1 MSSLRRGNS
10 FFLETLYWLAGRT
23 AVFCFV
29 LSLLALALYL
39 LGNFQDFL
47 DATQVLLLTLLRL
60 AALGE
65 ILSAL
70 TYAAVSF
77 AVGRPRVSRL
87 IFCFV
92 SVACSAA
99 LLLVTGFLSAWF
111 QLPN

>member
-1 MSSLRRGNS
+1 MSLHGRKS
-10 FFLETLYWLAGRT
+10 FFLESLYWLAGRT
-23 AVFCFV
+23 AVFCFM

-60 AALGE
+60 ASLAG

-77 AVGRPRVSRL
+77 AVRRPRASRL
-87 IFCFV
+87 ILCFL
-92 SVACSAA
+92 SVAYSTA

>member
-1 MSSLRRGNS
+1 MKKS
-10 FFLETLYWLAGRT
+10 FLLESLYWLTGRM

-29 LSLLALALYL
+29 QSALALVLYL
-39 LGNFQDFL
+39 LGNFQEFL
-47 DATQVLLLTLLRL
+47 DATQILLLTLLRL
-60 AALGE
+60 TLLAG

-77 AVGRPRVSRL
+77 AVGRPRAGRL
-87 IFCFV
+87 VLCFL
-92 SVACSAA
+92 SIAYSGA

>member
-1 MSSLRRGNS
+1 VKKS
-10 FFLETLYWLAGRT
+10 FFLESLYWLTGRM

-29 LSLLALALYL
+29 LSALVLALYL
-39 LGNFQDFL
+39 LGNFQEFL

-60 AALGE
+60 TLLAG

-77 AVGRPRVSRL
+77 AVGRPRAGRL
-87 IFCFV
+87 VLCFL
-92 SVACSAA
+92 SIAYSGA

>member
-1 MSSLRRGNS
+1 MSLRRRNS
-10 FFLETLYWLAGRT
+10 FFLESLYWLAGRA

-29 LSLLALALYL
+29 LSLLVLALYL
-39 LGNFQDFL
+39 LGNFQEFL
-47 DATQVLLLTLLRL
+47 DATQILLLTLLRL
-60 AALGE
+60 ALLAG

-77 AVGRPRVSRL
+77 AVGRPRASRL
-87 IFCFV
+87 ILCFL
-92 SVACSAA
+92 SVAYNAA

>member
-1 MSSLRRGNS
+1 VKKS
-10 FFLETLYWLAGRT
+10 FLLESLYWLTGRM

-29 LSLLALALYL
+29 QSALALVLYL
-39 LGNFQDFL
+39 LGNFQEFL
-47 DATQVLLLTLLRL
+47 DATQILLLTLLRL
-60 AALGE
+60 TLLAG

-77 AVGRPRVSRL
+77 AVRRPRAGRL
-87 IFCFV
+87 VLCFL
-92 SVACSAA
+92 SIAYSGA